1 MTQLDCAILLCS
13 LSTQCWRSFYEL
25 QSFWCQVF
33 WSFFFHAELRLN
45 IYYSV
50 RAHTAMTLCNSTL
63 RYQAQL
69 SVRIFHSRLSTW
81 RLQTYLKIGAQSFG
95 VLCRISHPVVSVLHA
110 YCHHMKCILLLLQF
124 EIFSAFTLQ
133 GITSSKLLPIIYWSN
148 DFFNRLYIQA
158 SPRASTFVKYIFATT
173 CGIHTTEFAPRLL
186 NHLCVIAMFTFKQL
200 HSIWAAFMLPTSSH
214 CTNSVASALRYSHA
228 AALMPHQRSTRKTL
242 CQRSRRTHEKESLW
256 GCIEILDSCRDLCN
270 IVYMQKAAAQQDAWT
285 QRCARR
291 GAARRVR
298 SLQCSKWIF
307 SFCTEFFPCSLT
319 RGKNPVCREK
329 KNGTEPWKNSVAG
342 AGPLGWSG
350 QGGPGR
356 DGWPGWDWGP
366 LRAGSGRGG
375 GRGTCVFLH
384 KMCVS
389 TT

>member
-200 HSIWAAFMLPTSSH
+200 HSIWAAFMLPPSSH
-214 CTNSVASALRYSHA
+214 CTTQSHPYFVMLHSCHTSVAPGRRYAKEAEGLTRRCHCEGVLRFGTVAVTYA
-228 AALMPHQRSTRKTL
+228 TL
-242 CQRSRRTHEKESLW
+242 CTCRRLQ
-256 GCIEILDSCRDLCN
+256 LDKMPGHN
-270 IVYMQKAAAQQDAWT
+270 VV
-285 QRCARR
+285 R
-291 GAARRVR
+291 GAG
-298 SLQCSKWIF
+298 L
-307 SFCTEFFPCSLT
+307 
-319 RGKNPVCREK
+319 
-329 KNGTEPWKNSVAG
+329 
-342 AGPLGWSG
+342 LGG
-350 QGGPGR
+350 
-356 DGWPGWDWGP
+356 
-366 LRAGSGRGG
+366 
-375 GRGTCVFLH
+375 
-384 KMCVS
+384 
-389 TT
+389 